1 MLRIVPVLR
10 KKTMFQIRLWLF
22 LTFSENVVF
31 VELTKKHFV

>member
-1 MLRIVPVLR
+1 
-10 KKTMFQIRLWLF
+10 MFQIRLWLF